1 MHQPMSGIGSLSLAL
16 LLSVSMV
23 QAVASAPAAA
33 ADGAAVAPAA
43 ADPAPRARP
52 GCPAPPPL
60 PAYYVSS
67 QVDLIALIAPPPAP
81 GSPEQQADLA
91 AVLAAQRAARGNGT
105 VERAVADSEQTCA
118 RFKDVLGP
126 ALKSAAAAHA
136 LQFINDAAM
145 SAALA
150 SAPPKRYWKR
160 PRPYVLSKEV
170 QRLADVAVGGEVA
183 HGEYPEKYCVEPPPK
198 NDEEA
203 RKRQAKK
210 EKDDRER
217 ANTSYPSG
225 HAAYG
230 MACAVLLSAALPEKR
245 VELFARGRQYGESRV
260 IVGAHY
266 PSDVAA
272 GQQAALLGTTLVM
285 QNASFE
291 RQFAGAQTELRAA
304 LGLPAALPDLEPNK
318 DLFKDKDK
326 DGEAGA
332 EGAPPPM
339 DRDAPVRGPP
349 P

>member
-16 LLSVSMV
+16 LLSVSMG
-23 QAVASAPAAA
+23 QAIASAPAAA

-160 PRPYVLSKEV
+160 PRPYVVSKEV

-203 RKRQAKK
+203 RKRQTKK

-230 MACAVLLSAALPEKR
+230 MACAVLLSATVPEKR
-245 VELFARGRQYGESRV
+245 AELFARARQYGESRV

-332 EGAPPPM
+332 EGAPPRP
-339 DRDAPVRGPP
+339 
-349 P
+349 

>member
-1 MHQPMSGIGSLSLAL
+1 MHQPMSGIGSLSLSL
-16 LLSVSMV
+16 LLSFSMV
-23 QAVASAPAAA
+23 LAVESAAA
-33 ADGAAVAPAA
+33 ADGAAVTPAA
-43 ADPAPRARP
+43 ADPAPRAARP

-81 GSPEQQADLA
+81 GSPEQQADIA
-91 AVLAAQRAARGNGT
+91 AVLAVQRAARSNGT

-118 RFKDVLGP
+118 RFRDVLGP
-126 ALKSAAAAHA
+126 ALKSAPAAHA
-136 LQFINDAAM
+136 LQFISDAAM

-160 PRPYVLSKEV
+160 PRPYVVSKEV

-183 HGEYPEKYCVEPPPK
+183 HSEFPEKYCVEAPPK
-198 NDEEA
+198 NDEDA

-210 EKDDRER
+210 EKEEREK

-230 MACAVLLSAALPEKR
+230 MACAVLLSAAVPEKR
-245 VELFARGRQYGESRV
+245 AELFARARQYGESRL
-260 IVGAHY
+260 IVGAHF

-272 GQQAALLGTTLVM
+272 GQQAALLGAALVM

-318 DLFKDKDK
+318 DLFKEKDK
-326 DGEAGA
+326 DGEPGA
-332 EGAPPPM
+332 DGAPPPP
-339 DRDAPVRGPP
+339 DREAPVRGPP